1 MPMSVGDDYF
11 YTFVYNGQSMLEPL
25 PLDVKKVSSLYDL
38 FGYHVLEHHLS
49 ENENDWENVTF
60 ARYYGIGGIR
70 IEKSKE

>member
-38 FGYHVLEHHLS
+38 FG
-49 ENENDWENVTF
+49 
-60 ARYYGIGGIR
+60 GIR
-70 IEKSKE
+70 VDKSKE